1 MNIIDTRD
9 LIERR
14 EEIELELEGSN
25 IAKSLYISLKYELDQ
40 INRLES
46 EIDDFEYGAQM
57 IHEDDFV
64 DYAQQLAEDNV
75 PGFAEYMKNSAWPF
89 YAIDWERAAN
99 DLQMDYHP
107 VEFLGETYYVSS

>member
-14 EEIELELEGSN
+14 YEIELELEGLD
-25 IAKSLYISLKYELDQ
+25 IDKPLYLSLKYELDQ

-64 DYAQQLAEDNV
+64 DYAQQLAEYNV
-75 PGFAEYMKNSAWPF
+75 PGFAEYIKNSEWPF